1 MIDVNEK
8 NKLNNS
14 YLNDPVMMK
23 YINFLVSH
31 PVGIINELQQIKAD
45 DKLSDNNEHCSKSKK
60 ESDGNNNMNDS
71 LFEPTENNDTLL
83 ISEKQNKVILPY
95 TIKEVT
101 DIYEKNRELYNNTTE
116 VIEKVFTRN
125 FKDYKIQ
132 FSSRYRET
140 MKLARD
146 REGFGIADSI
156 TLALEMIGKR
166 FLHPAIISA
175 CRTLDELDVYLDC
188 FDKNELEDFKIFK
201 VKYELYPTVVKNKN
215 DIALQEPKKN
225 RIWNY
230 IKNLFKKS
238 EKIDVAK

>member
-71 LFEPTENNDTLL
+71 LFEPTEN
-83 ISEKQNKVILPY
+83 
-95 TIKEVT
+95 
-101 DIYEKNRELYNNTTE
+101 NNTTE